1 METVLVEE
9 MWARQI
15 DNVSK
20 EALQTGGRPKVAQ
33 LSCNN

>member
-20 EALQTGGRPKVAQ
+20 EAFQTGGRTKVAQ
-33 LSCNN
+33 LNCNN